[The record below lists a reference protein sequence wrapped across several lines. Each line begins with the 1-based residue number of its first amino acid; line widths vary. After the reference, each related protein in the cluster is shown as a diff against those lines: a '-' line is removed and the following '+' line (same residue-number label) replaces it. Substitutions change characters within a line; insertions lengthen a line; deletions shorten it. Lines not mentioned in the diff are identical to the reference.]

1 MIPFWTNGIVSSLV
15 FLFILHVYVHLHLLN
30 LHNENVMWNRLQSD
44 NKLKFL
50 LSKATSKPEA
60 TWIGIISIK
69 LIFSDIMHKKF
80 ILERH
85 ILGSSNTSSNLELVY
100 VFYSFFYDSLEFWND
115 CHVVLFSLT
124 KGMWESDGCEK
135 GSIVGSEILQ
145 KKKRRKW
152 RGWKKNALGSNMRE
166 WRRVMGEKSG
176 GSSCLGDVTKNE
188 PRSWRRKGGHCNYN

>member
-1 MIPFWTNGIVSSLV
+1 MRSIIHKIHFKFLDDSTTRKKVVKILKYGCCKVRQTMIPFWTNGIVSSLV

-85 ILGSSNTSSNLELVY
+85 IFSAS
-100 VFYSFFYDSLEFWND
+100 
-115 CHVVLFSLT
+115 FSLPDRISSLT
-124 KGMWESDGCEK
+124 FPFSWIMFLNFQSILLRLSLHGMRTC
-135 GSIVGSEILQ
+135 LYF
-145 KKKRRKW
+145 RRRMNTW
-152 RGWKKNALGSNMRE
+152 
-166 WRRVMGEKSG
+166 
-176 GSSCLGDVTKNE
+176 
-188 PRSWRRKGGHCNYN
+188 

>member
-1 MIPFWTNGIVSSLV
+1 MSLSYVYTICYLTMYTEFWIPYAFN
-15 FLFILHVYVHLHLLN
+15 LHVHLHLLN

-85 ILGSSNTSSNLELVY
+85 IFSAS
-100 VFYSFFYDSLEFWND
+100 
-115 CHVVLFSLT
+115 FSLPDRISSLT
-124 KGMWESDGCEK
+124 FPFSWICLT
-135 GSIVGSEILQ
+135 SILSIRTHQ
-145 KKKRRKW
+145 YIWRTCKKYRREL
-152 RGWKKNALGSNMRE
+152 N
-166 WRRVMGEKSG
+166 
-176 GSSCLGDVTKNE
+176 T
-188 PRSWRRKGGHCNYN
+188 